1 MAANLLNVMN
11 LLAYGCMVFT
21 TIALASE
28 KLQVNSLFESYDD
41 YKSFLH
47 PSKGLFY
54 FMWCLTAV
62 FEGMFAF
69 TQLTKHYRNSALVR
83 YGIQHFYFFAAM
95 MRVSQLFE
103 KNKDDLALIAATM
116 LIVTISFFLLLKCQN
131 ITLKLITSR
140 NESADLSWLD
150 TLMLRVPFG
159 IHFGWSLSET
169 AVTLCSYAV
178 QQKFNHKHQCNQAII
193 LLIAMTVVS
202 FAMVCCSRPDYAS
215 PAVIAC
221 CMIGFAAG
229 DMPDTQYSTTI
240 KVLAGCLSGI
250 NILFIPGRILYPKF
264 AHKKQERETQR
275 NDLQRIDEEE

>member
-1 MAANLLNVMN
+1 
-11 LLAYGCMVFT
+11 
-21 TIALASE
+21 
-28 KLQVNSLFESYDD
+28 
-41 YKSFLH
+41 
-47 PSKGLFY
+47 
-54 FMWCLTAV
+54 MWCLTAV

-103 KNKDDLALIAATM
+103 KNKNDLALIAATM

-221 CMIGFAAG
+221 CMVSASLH
-229 DMPDTQYSTTI
+229 DHTTAY
-240 KVLAGCLSGI
+240 L
-250 NILFIPGRILYPKF
+250 
-264 AHKKQERETQR
+264 
-275 NDLQRIDEEE
+275 